1 MALRRRRLDLASGQ
15 LPQGAGSSSAGP
27 STISSDPP
35 PEIPEWLEQVR
46 LTVESEVPL
55 LRALMVRAINAVL
68 QFTAL
73 SESAI
78 ANATEAPTDLVVL
91 LRALSSPELLDDLRQ
106 ADPLA
111 PAFIRGIAATRR
123 LINDHGGALT
133 GAQAAAHLGISRQMV
148 DKRRHAGRLL
158 AISTGRHGYRY
169 PIWQFHES
177 GTLPGLED
185 VLKVLA
191 PHDSWMQVAFFVNKN
206 ERLRGRTPIDA
217 LKAGKLENVLD
228 AAVVLGEHGAE

>member
-1 MALRRRRLDLASGQ
+1 MALRRGHMNLASGRVQ
-15 LPQGAGSSSAGP
+15 QKSGGSPGGPAATSGELPR
-27 STISSDPP
+27 
-35 PEIPEWLEQVR
+35 EIPEWLEQVR
-46 LTVESEVPL
+46 LTVESDAPL
-55 LRALMVRAINAVL
+55 LRTFMVRAISAVL
-68 QFTAL
+68 QLNTL

-133 GAQAAAHLGISRQMV
+133 AAQAAAHLGISRQMV
-148 DKRRHAGRLL
+148 DKRRHAGKLL

-169 PIWQFHES
+169 PVWQFHES
-177 GTLPGLED
+177 GVLPGLED
-185 VLKVLA
+185 VLKVLSS
-191 PHDSWMQVAFFVNKN
+191 HDSWMQVAFFVSKN
-206 ERLRGRTPIDA
+206 ERLGGQTPIET
-217 LKAGKLENVLD
+217 LISGKLDLALD
-228 AAVVLGEHGAE
+228 AAATYGEHGAE